1 MDEKVEEKEEEQ
13 GREGVRGWGEGRLNR
28 EEEAESTN
36 SNEHIHHVDFMF
48 NSHGEVS
55 EREHGRALQFFNIH
69 YFRGKSWSFRG
80 APEEI
85 STNAVCV
92 NGFQ

>member
-1 MDEKVEEKEEEQ
+1 MRKWKRKKKSKEEREKE
-13 GREGVRGWGEGRLNR
+13 RGEGRLNR

-55 EREHGRALQFFNIH
+55 GREHGRALQFLNIH
-69 YFRGKSWSFRG
+69 YFRGKS
-80 APEEI
+80 
-85 STNAVCV
+85 
-92 NGFQ
+92 